1 MNIIEKIKQ
10 RFLSLF
16 RKSNADYTE
25 DYTDNDVIIEKIKQ
39 RFLDIYTV
47 NKEWPD
53 YSDKVQ
59 YKINVKRESKEFADH
74 FPPYKA
80 LNNEDKYSI
89 EVLYINGNFIG
100 GWQGDGV
107 SEYLTEGFWI
117 AYVKDNEVTDIRTY
131 FVF

>member
-10 RFLSLF
+10 HFLSLF
-16 RKSNADYTE
+16 RKSNTDYTE
-25 DYTDNDVIIEKIKQ
+25 DYNDNDVIIEKIKQ
-39 RFLDIYTV
+39 KFLSTFIFKGD
-47 NKEWPD
+47 PD
-53 YSDKVQ
+53 YSDEVQ
-59 YKINVKRESKEFADH
+59 YKIIIKKESNEFGNIFD
-74 FPPYKA
+74 YLKS

-100 GWQGDGV
+100 GWQGDGI

-117 AYVKDNEVTDIRTY
+117 AYVKDNEITDIRTY

>member
-10 RFLSLF
+10 WVLSLF
-16 RKSNADYTE
+16 RKSNTDYTE
-25 DYTDNDVIIEKIKQ
+25 DYTDNEVIIEKIKQ
-39 RFLDIYTV
+39 RFLNIYTV
-47 NKEWPD
+47 KEDWPD

-59 YKINVKRESKEFADH
+59 YKIVIKRESKDFAEH
-74 FPPYKA
+74 FPRYKA

-100 GWQGDGV
+100 GWQGDGI
-107 SEYLTEGFWI
+107 SEYLTEGVWI

>member
-16 RKSNADYTE
+16 RKSNTDYTE
-25 DYTDNDVIIEKIKQ
+25 DYTDNDIIIEKIKQ

-53 YSDKVQ
+53 YSNKVQ
-59 YKINVKRESKEFADH
+59 YKINVKRESKEFADR
-74 FPPYKA
+74 FPSYKA

-100 GWQGDGV
+100 GWQGDEI
-107 SEYLTEGFWI
+107 SEYLTEGVWI
-117 AYVKDNEVTDIRTY
+117 AYVKDNEITDIRTY
-131 FVF
+131 YVF

>member
-1 MNIIEKIKQ
+1 MDIIKKIKQ

-16 RKSNADYTE
+16 KKDNI
-25 DYTDNDVIIEKIKQ
+25 DYTDNEVIIEKIKQ
-39 RFLDIYTV
+39 RFLDIYTFR
-47 NKEWPD
+47 KDWPD

-59 YKINVKRESKEFADH
+59 YKIVIKKESNEFGNKFD
-74 FPPYKA
+74 YLKS

-100 GWQGDGV
+100 GWQGDGI
-107 SEYLTEGFWI
+107 SEYLTEGVWI

>member
-1 MNIIEKIKQ
+1 MIEKIKQ
-10 RFLSLF
+10 CFLSLF
-16 RKSNADYTE
+16 RKANTDYTE

-39 RFLDIYTV
+39 RFLEIYTV
-47 NKEWPD
+47 NEDWPD

-59 YKINVKRESKEFADH
+59 YKINVKKESKEFADH
-74 FPPYKA
+74 FQPYKA

-100 GWQGDGV
+100 GWQGDGI
-107 SEYLTEGFWI
+107 SKYLTEGVWI
-117 AYVKDNEVTDIRTY
+117 AYVKDNEITDIRTY

>member
-1 MNIIEKIKQ
+1 MNIIKKIKQ
-10 RFLSLF
+10 CFLNLF
-16 RKSNADYTE
+16 RKDNTDYTK
-25 DYTDNDVIIEKIKQ
+25 DHTNNDVIIEKIKQ

-59 YKINVKRESKEFADH
+59 YKIIVKKESKEFADH
-74 FPPYKA
+74 FLPYKA

-100 GWQGDGV
+100 GWQGDGI

>member
-16 RKSNADYTE
+16 RKANTDYIKDYTNNE
-25 DYTDNDVIIEKIKQ
+25 VIIEKIKQ

-47 NKEWPD
+47 NKDWPD

-59 YKINVKRESKEFADH
+59 YKIVIKKESKEFANH
-74 FPPYKA
+74 FRPYKA

-100 GWQGDGV
+100 GWQGDGI
-107 SEYLTEGFWI
+107 SEYLTEGVWI

>member
-1 MNIIEKIKQ
+1 M
-10 RFLSLF
+10 
-16 RKSNADYTE
+16 D
-25 DYTDNDVIIEKIKQ
+25 IIEKIKQ

-59 YKINVKRESKEFADH
+59 YKIIIKKESNEFGND
-74 FPPYKA
+74 FDYLKA

-100 GWQGDGV
+100 GWQGDGI
-107 SEYLTEGFWI
+107 SEYLTEGVWI
-117 AYVKDNEVTDIRTY
+117 AYVKDNKISDIRTY
-131 FVF
+131 YVF

>member
-1 MNIIEKIKQ
+1 MDIIKKI
-10 RFLSLF
+10 
-16 RKSNADYTE
+16 E
-25 DYTDNDVIIEKIKQ
+25 Q
-39 RFLDIYTV
+39 RFLDIYTI
-47 NKEWPD
+47 KKDCPD

-59 YKINVKRESKEFADH
+59 YKINIKKESNEFGNNFD
-74 FPPYKA
+74 YLKS

-100 GWQGDGV
+100 GWQGDEI
-107 SEYLTEGFWI
+107 SEYLTEGVWV